1 MAALRDFERHILPF
15 VDGAPL
21 PAIEDAVRDACVE
34 FCTRTRVLR
43 QILTPI
49 TLIAGLA
56 EYELDAPD
64 GDNRITEVMGVWLP
78 QGRIDPFTRPKLD
91 ERYPNGWAT
100 LATGDVRDVA
110 GYYCRA
116 PGFVR
121 LIPKL
126 TIKVARAMTV
136 EVAYCPG
143 RDAVEVDDL
152 LLDMY
157 GEPIAAGALG
167 RLHQHPGAK
176 YADPTRVATYLSTF
190 EAGITKHA
198 DDSQHGFAHQP
209 LRTARDTLS

>member
-56 EYELDAPD
+56 EYQLDAPD
-64 GDNRITEVMGVWLP
+64 GDNKITEVTGAWLP
-78 QGRIDPFTRPKLD
+78 QGKIDPFTRPVLD
-91 ERYPNGWAT
+91 ERYPRGWAT
-100 LATGDVRDVA
+100 LATSDLRDVA

-116 PGFVR
+116 PGILR
-121 LIPKL
+121 LIPMV
-126 TIKVARAMTV
+126 TIKVSRALTV
-136 EVAYCPG
+136 EVAYCPTQ
-143 RDAVEVDDL
+143 DAVEVEDV
-152 LLDMY
+152 LLDRY
-157 GEPIAAGALG
+157 AEIIAAGALG
-167 RLHQHPGAK
+167 RLHQYPGAK

-198 DDSQHGFAHQP
+198 DDSHHGFAHQP
-209 LRTARDTLS
+209 LRTGRDILS